1 MKSKIFVRHWFWK
14 VLILGFFLTF
24 FLSEILEESMFI
36 DGIWYAV
43 IARNLAEGNGSYWF
57 PQFSQTIFSDFHEH
71 PGFVF
76 WLQSY
81 FFKIL
86 GDSFWTERIFSGIQ
100 YLFNLILIILIWKK
114 IFPKS
119 KIHFQNY
126 WFVPILFWQFNI
138 LTYLYQPA
146 NLLDSPLSIFCL
158 AAIYFL
164 IDEQQAKGSKWKIL
178 LASFFIVLA
187 VLSKGLVGL
196 FPLGFYGCFKL
207 AFRNQISIRAVIRK
221 TVYLVIPI
229 AIFFVVIFSL
239 FPPAL
244 DSTNIYLDT
253 QLFAS
258 LKGERRLYYYQ
269 SNRLFIVGQLLIVL
283 LPMLITYIGAVVL
296 GQIFDTQAF
305 GFKEKKIGFFFI
317 LIGLSASLPLIIS
330 PRQALPYLIP
340 ALPYFS
346 IGIGILVIPALKF
359 LLENFIEKYI
369 WVQRILSV
377 GSISVLALG
386 VFLIVINFQK
396 SNPRDAETIN
406 DAKLIGAIVGNQQSI
421 SSNTYDMYISG
432 YLMRYYK
439 VSLDTVNFDKK
450 YFLTKELLDSNYLSY
465 QLLSIETK
473 KYLLYEKIK

>member
-1 MKSKIFVRHWFWK
+1 MTFKKFVKKWLWRT
-14 VLILGFFLTF
+14 LILGLFLVF

-36 DGIWYAV
+36 DGVWYAV
-43 IARNLAEGNGSYWF
+43 IARNLAEGNGSYWY
-57 PQFSQTIFSDFHEH
+57 PQFSQTIFSSFHEH

-76 WLQSY
+76 WLQSF

-119 KIHFQNY
+119 KIGYQDY

-146 NLLDSPLSIFCL
+146 NLLDSSLSIFCL

-178 LASFFIVLA
+178 LAGFFIVLA
-187 VLSKGLVGL
+187 ILSKGVVGL
-196 FPLGFYGCFKL
+196 FPLGFYCCFKL
-207 AFRNQISIRAVIRK
+207 AFRNQISIQVVIRK
-221 TVYLVIPI
+221 TIYVVMLI
-229 AIFFVVIFSL
+229 AIFFVTLFSVS
-239 FPPAL
+239 PQAL
-244 DSTNIYLDT
+244 DSINIYLDT

-258 LKGERRLYYYQ
+258 LKGDRRLYYYQ
-269 SNRLFIVGQLLIVL
+269 DNRLFIIGQLLLVL
-283 LPMLITYIGAVVL
+283 LPMLVAYIVAIIV
-296 GQIFDTQAF
+296 QRFFDTQKIN
-305 GFKEKKIGFFFI
+305 FKEEKLGFLFI
-317 LIGLSASLPLIIS
+317 LIGLSASIPLMIS

-369 WVQRILSV
+369 WIQRIMSA
-377 GSISVLALG
+377 GSISVIALG
-386 VFLIVINFQK
+386 IFLIMINFQK
-396 SNPRDAETIN
+396 SNSRDAETIS
-406 DAKLIGAIVGNQQSI
+406 DAKLIGAIVGDEQTI

-450 YFLTKELLDSNYLSY
+450 YLLTKKPLDSNQLSY
-465 QLLSIETK
+465 QLLSIKTN
-473 KYLLYEKIK
+473 KYLLYEKN

>member
-1 MKSKIFVRHWFWK
+1 MTFKKFVKKWLWRT
-14 VLILGFFLTF
+14 LILGFFLVF

-36 DGIWYAV
+36 DGVWYAV
-43 IARNLAEGNGSYWF
+43 IARNLAEGNGSYWY
-57 PQFSQTIFSDFHEH
+57 PQFSQTIFSSFHEH

-76 WLQSY
+76 WLQSF

-114 IFPKS
+114 IFLKS
-119 KIHFQNY
+119 KIGYQDY

-146 NLLDSPLSIFCL
+146 NLLDSSLSIFCL

-178 LASFFIVLA
+178 LAGFFIVLA
-187 VLSKGLVGL
+187 ILSKGVVGL
-196 FPLGFYGCFKL
+196 FPLGFYCCFKL
-207 AFRNQISIRAVIRK
+207 AFRNQISIQVVIRK
-221 TVYLVIPI
+221 TIYVVMLI
-229 AIFFVVIFSL
+229 AIFFVTLFSVS
-239 FPPAL
+239 PQAL
-244 DSTNIYLDT
+244 DSINTYLDT

-258 LKGERRLYYYQ
+258 LKGDRRLYYYQ
-269 SNRLFIVGQLLIVL
+269 DNRLFIIGQLLLVL
-283 LPMLITYIGAVVL
+283 LPMLVAYIVAIIV
-296 GQIFDTQAF
+296 QRFFDTQKIN
-305 GFKEKKIGFFFI
+305 FKEEKLGFLFI
-317 LIGLSASLPLIIS
+317 LIGLSASIPLMIS

-369 WVQRILSV
+369 WIQRIMSA
-377 GSISVLALG
+377 GSISVIALG
-386 VFLIVINFQK
+386 IFLIMINFQK
-396 SNPRDAETIN
+396 SNSRDAETIS
-406 DAKLIGAIVGNQQSI
+406 DAKLIGAIVGDEQTI

-450 YFLTKELLDSNYLSY
+450 YLLTKKPLDSNQLSY
-465 QLLSIETK
+465 QLLSIKTN
-473 KYLLYEKIK
+473 KYLLYEKN